1 MHIHF
6 RRRQRGGGKFLLG
19 LLIIL
24 GLGLLAL
31 VFLNTRIR
39 PLMTQMAKSRVTNA
53 AVRAIN
59 DAVNDEIAS
68 GGVSYDDLIT
78 LEKDAEGR
86 VTALKTNMAAVNR
99 LKADITNKVI
109 ERIAQG
115 ETADLGIPLGS
126 VLSSGFF
133 SGRGPVIP
141 VRIISVSSAN
151 AELENIFTSAGIN
164 QTRHQIVMSVS
175 VYISVLLPG
184 YTTGTEVKSDVSIA
198 ETVLIGSVPES
209 YAYFENVDTA
219 EEALDNYLNLG

>member
-164 QTRHQIVMSVS
+164 QIVMSVS